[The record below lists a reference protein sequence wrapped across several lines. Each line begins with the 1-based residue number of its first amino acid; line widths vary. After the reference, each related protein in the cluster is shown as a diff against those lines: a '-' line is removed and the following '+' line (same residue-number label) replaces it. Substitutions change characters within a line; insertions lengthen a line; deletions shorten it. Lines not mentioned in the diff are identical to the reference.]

1 MTCKDK
7 KKTVQNIPVKFR
19 QSLCAWQKKNTDG
32 DLSIPSA
39 QQKEVMKRWQAS
51 HVISI

>member
-7 KKTVQNIPVKFR
+7 KKNAQNIPLKFP